1 MRSSNYANAAL
12 VGLRGLGVKL
22 CIDDFGTGYS
32 SLRYLQ
38 EFPIDSLKIDRSF
51 IHGRSG
57 GLGSEPIVKLLTQL
71 AASYEVD
78 VIAEGVEHQRQADAL
93 MRLGCRHAQ
102 GFLFAASQT
111 PELISQKLAATRPAP
126 QQARVRAGRRSS

>member
-1 MRSSNYANAAL
+1 
-12 VGLRGLGVKL
+12 VGLRGLGVRL

-38 EFPIDSLKIDRSF
+38 EFPIDALKIDRSF
-51 IHGRSG
+51 IHGPGG

-78 VIAEGVEHQRQADAL
+78 VIAEGIEYQRQADAL
-93 MRLGCRHAQ
+93 VRLGCRLGQ
-102 GFLFAASQT
+102 GFLYAASQA
-111 PELISQKLAATRPAP
+111 PERISESLARQP
-126 QQARVRAGRRSS
+126 QTEPARVRGARRS